1 MWLLGAGLILLLLTG
16 LFIWFHF
23 QPRGS
28 RRNRPKRRSVR
39 PVDPVLHPAANEEEA
54 EVELEPMPPRA
65 PEPELGPEEELP
77 AQPELPFGAGRE
89 GSGTS
94 ADKAEEE
101 WVIVLHVASTGEY
114 LEGETLAPAF
124 AEVGLVHGPMSIFH
138 HYGVGE
144 LESDQPLFSVANMVE
159 PGTFEPEAMARL
171 RTPGVALFMRVP
183 APREPRL
190 VFELMLNTAER
201 LAGRLS
207 GQLLDEHREPL
218 TAAAVER
225 IRQRLEAELR

>member
-28 RRNRPKRRSVR
+28 RRNRPRRR
-39 PVDPVLHPAANEEEA
+39 PVRTADPALRLAAQDEAA

-65 PEPELGPEEELP
+65 PEPELGADEALP
-77 AQPELPFGAGRE
+77 AQPELPFGASRDE
-89 GSGTS
+89 GGET
-94 ADKAEEE
+94 AGEAGEEG
-101 WVIVLHVASTGEY
+101 VIVLHVASAEES
-114 LEGETLAPAF
+114 LEGETLAAAF

-138 HYGVGE
+138 HYGVGG

-171 RTPGVALFMRVP
+171 RTPGVALFMRLP

-201 LAGRLS
+201 LAGRL
-207 GQLLDEHREPL
+207 GGKLLDERREPL

-225 IRQRLEAELR
+225 IRQRLEAWHR